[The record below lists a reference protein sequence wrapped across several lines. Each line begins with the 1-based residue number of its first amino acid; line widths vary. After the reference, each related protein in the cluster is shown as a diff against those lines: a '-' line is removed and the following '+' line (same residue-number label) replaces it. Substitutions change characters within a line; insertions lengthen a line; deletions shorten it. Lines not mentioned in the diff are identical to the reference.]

1 MREGSTPTYAGRTL
15 RKRGPAAALPDAET
29 SVRSQSYVGITS
41 SYQSKS
47 ISEGASVY
55 FPSEIIVVPVVFA
68 IPAIVLVVRMSLRH
82 KEKMAT
88 LNSNDGRSLEIEAR
102 LERIEQAVDAVA
114 LEMER
119 IGEGQRFVTK
129 LLAERPTP
137 ISDAQ
142 SLQRGRVVTP
152 H

>member
-1 MREGSTPTYAGRTL
+1 M
-15 RKRGPAAALPDAET
+15 
-29 SVRSQSYVGITS
+29 
-41 SYQSKS
+41 
-47 ISEGASVY
+47 Y

-82 KEKMAT
+82 KEKMAS
-88 LNSNDGRSLEIEAR
+88 LNSDGGRSLEIEAR

-129 LLAERPTP
+129 LLAERPTA
-137 ISDAQ
+137 ISDPQ
-142 SLQRGRVVTP
+142 SLQRGRGVTP

>member
-1 MREGSTPTYAGRTL
+1 M
-15 RKRGPAAALPDAET
+15 
-29 SVRSQSYVGITS
+29 
-41 SYQSKS
+41 
-47 ISEGASVY
+47 Y

-82 KEKMAT
+82 KEKMAS
-88 LNSNDGRSLEIEAR
+88 LNSDGGRSLEIEAR

>member
-1 MREGSTPTYAGRTL
+1 M
-15 RKRGPAAALPDAET
+15 
-29 SVRSQSYVGITS
+29 
-41 SYQSKS
+41 
-47 ISEGASVY
+47 Y

-82 KEKMAT
+82 KEKMAS
-88 LNSNDGRSLEIEAR
+88 LNSDGGRSLEIEAR

-137 ISDAQ
+137 IGDPQ
-142 SLQRGRVVTP
+142 SLQRGRNVTP